1 MFSKTFKSV
10 VAVAGAALSVS
21 VWAAPGVSN
30 TPISQADWLQ
40 QELAST
46 DGNSGPATYVPQ
58 AQNWLAKDTKDV
70 EHKQAAPAAGKTART
85 TTSIEMEMMISDGAA
100 A

>member
-30 TPISQADWLQ
+30 APTSQVDRLQ

-46 DGNSGPATYVPQ
+46 DGNPGPAAYVPQ
-58 AQNWLAKDTKDV
+58 LQNRLAKDTKDV
-70 EHKQAAPAAGKTART
+70 KHKQAVPAAGKTART